1 VSRVILIVMD
11 VTRGGLGMEKMEG
24 REDVEGRCGVHRSD
38 WTRLGRTDRQHSG
51 Q

>member
-38 WTRLGRTDRQHSG
+38 WAG
-51 Q
+51 QIDSTAGSK

>member
-1 VSRVILIVMD
+1 V
-11 VTRGGLGMEKMEG
+11 RGVGDGEDGRE

-38 WTRLGRTDRQHSG
+38 RTRLGRTDGQHSG